1 MTLIPVLM
9 GLLLVVVLMHSANT
23 IHQMEK
29 ESHERKMEL
38 YNLRKE
44 LHYANQWRSM
54 YYKLKEELKDVE

>member
-1 MTLIPVLM
+1 MTLTLVLM
-9 GLLLVVVLMHSANT
+9 GLLLVVVLMYSVNT

-29 ESHERKMEL
+29 ELHERKMKL
-38 YNLRKE
+38 FDLRKE